1 MLKHAVL
8 CRVLVH
14 LRSKPTAFRVIDTHA
29 GGGLYDLT
37 GPEAARSGEWRDGI
51 GRLRAA
57 RLTGEA
63 ASLLAPYL
71 DTVAALNPGAAL
83 ARYPG
88 SAALAQAWLRSQDRL
103 VACEIEASAAAA
115 LAHTLAGDARC
126 KLLRL
131 DGWTAL
137 RAQVPPQERRGIVIV
152 DPPFEQ
158 PDEFARLRDGI
169 AAAHRKWATGIVILW
184 YPVKDRRGPDALAK
198 GLQRLG
204 IARLLR
210 SELMIGGPA
219 APERLK
225 RCGLIIL
232 NPPWTLE
239 RELSVLLPALAAS
252 LSAGRPGS
260 FRLDWLAREK

>member
-1 MLKHAVL
+1 
-8 CRVLVH
+8 VH
-14 LRSKPTAFRVIDTHA
+14 LRGKPAAFRIIDTHG

-37 GPEAARSGEWRDGI
+37 GPQASRSGEWRDGI

-57 RLTGEA
+57 RLGGEA

-83 ARYPG
+83 TRYPG
-88 SAALAQAWLRSQDRL
+88 SAALARAWLRPQDRL
-103 VACEIEASAAAA
+103 VACEIEPAAAAA
-115 LAHTLAGDARC
+115 LSHTLAGDARC

-137 RAQVPPQERRGIVIV
+137 RAQIPPKERRGMVIV

-158 PDEFARLRDGI
+158 PDEFARLQDGI
-169 AAAHRKWATGIVILW
+169 AAAHRRWASGIVMLW

-198 GLQRLG
+198 GLRRLG
-204 IARLLR
+204 IGKLLR
-210 SELMIGGPA
+210 SELTVGGPA
-219 APERLK
+219 QPARLQQ
-225 RCGLIIL
+225 CGLIIA

-239 RELSVLLPALAAS
+239 RDLAVLLPALAKG
-252 LSAGRPGS
+252 LSAGRPGA